1 MKNIAKTLLSLSLA
15 TTFVMSYEVTNIG
28 DANTMICSYTHTI
41 NNGKWTTLP
50 EFERKI
56 SHMKVR
62 QGGKAIIAPKGTKY
76 VYSWVS
82 DDGIMRYKSTN
93 GKYKML
99 VSPTER
105 GRSVSGN
112 MHNYTRI
119 IVGSDNTKKYA
130 SGSCRLTTY

>member
-1 MKNIAKTLLSLSLA
+1 MKNIGKTLLSLCIVS
-15 TTFVMSYEVTNIG
+15 TFSMSYEVANIG
-28 DANTMICSYTHTI
+28 NANTMVCSYTHTI

-62 QGGKAIIAPKGTKY
+62 QGGKVIIAPKGTKY
-76 VYSWVS
+76 VYSWV
-82 DDGIMRYKSTN
+82 DDNGVMRYKSTN

-99 VSPTER
+99 VYPTER
-105 GRSVSGN
+105 GQSVSGG

-119 IVGSDNTKKYA
+119 IVGSDNTKKFA
-130 SGSCRLTTY
+130 SGSCRLEAY